1 MKLLNGRKAI
11 DIEDPAGQNS
21 SPYRCG
27 KLSHFFLSVYNL
39 PDTYTGK
46 VLKMYGYASKMYWCD
61 IKNVLVLVLKMY
73 GYRKKT
79 DIQSYIPRAC
89 PFSGKMRLKVF
100 SLLFIYILYKEKN
113 GVHFW
118 EKQCTNLGAT
128 VYIFGKTQCTFLGK
142 RCTFLKKY
150 SVQNT

>member
-46 VLKMYGYASKMYWCD
+46 
-61 IKNVLVLVLKMY
+61 VLKMY